1 MAPHFHMPTS
11 VALTSIRRDLDLVP
25 HLTAAQLSRTTRSTR
40 LGSGSSQPQKWSI
53 SAASPHG
60 LDANDNSVAMVTETE
75 AAFNENYLGHS
86 MMDEP
91 RQTYVDFDER

>member
-1 MAPHFHMPTS
+1 M
-11 VALTSIRRDLDLVP
+11 
-25 HLTAAQLSRTTRSTR
+25 
-40 LGSGSSQPQKWSI
+40 GSGSSGPVKWSV
-53 SAASPHG
+53 SAGSRHG

-75 AAFNENYLGHS
+75 GAFNENYLGHS